1 MKPTFRRAAVTSLL
15 VSTAT
20 ALAFAQTAPNAG
32 ARPPGAQPAQPAQPP
47 VQSAPVPPPPPPQVS
62 PFAGVW
68 RYAGGDGERRAFEA
82 AVQRAVQGLGWII
95 EGMAASRIRDSSP
108 IPDTITIRV
117 QNNQIEYIGVRGRL
131 IRSPADGTTIQTTN
145 AQGEPISLSTRINGN
160 QMVRNG
166 VRSEGSRREVLTVN
180 GNTMIVEG
188 TVSAPRLPRPLVYRF
203 TFRR

>member
-1 MKPTFRRAAVTSLL
+1 MKPTLRRAAVTSLL

-20 ALAFAQTAPNAG
+20 ALAFAQSAPNAG
-32 ARPPGAQPAQPAQPP
+32 ARPPVVAQPTPP
-47 VQSAPVPPPPPPQVS
+47 VQSAPVLPPPPPPPQAS

-68 RYAGGDGERRAFEA
+68 RFAGGDAERRAFEA
-82 AVQRAVQGLGWII
+82 AVQRAVQGMGWII
-95 EGMAASRIRDSSP
+95 EGMAAGRIRDSSP

-166 VRSEGSRREVLTVN
+166 SRSEGTRREVLTVN
-180 GNTMIVEG
+180 GNTLVIEG
-188 TVSAPRLPRPLVYRF
+188 TVSASRLPRPLVYRL